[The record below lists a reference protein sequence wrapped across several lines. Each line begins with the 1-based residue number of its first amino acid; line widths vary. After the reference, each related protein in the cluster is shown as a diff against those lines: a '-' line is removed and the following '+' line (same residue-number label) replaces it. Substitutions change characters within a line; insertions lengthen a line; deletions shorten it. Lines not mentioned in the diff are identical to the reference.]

1 MTAANRRRRI
11 VRATL
16 LALATALVLTAGAFF
31 TVGPVVTE
39 RAMNAVRPNGP
50 TAAGPQAQALHRR
63 LTVVDLHADPLLWRR
78 DLRHRSTR
86 GHVDLPRLQAGN
98 MALQVFGVVTKA
110 PFGQNATSTR
120 GDSDMISLLVS
131 AQLWPTRTWT
141 SLLERALYQA
151 DKLERFAAGSGGG
164 LVVVRTASDLDALLA
179 ARSAGQPVVGGLLSL
194 EGAHALEGDLANVDR
209 LFDAG
214 YRMLGIAHFF
224 DNEVGGSAHGV
235 AKGGL
240 TELGVEVVERA
251 QALGM
256 IVDLAH
262 ASPAVIRDVTAMAR
276 APVVVSHTGVRATCD
291 NARTLSDDLVRR
303 VAATDGLVGIGFWR
317 QAVCDTH
324 PDAIA
329 RAVRHV
335 ADLVGVGRVALG
347 SDFNGAVATAFD
359 VSQMALVTQALMD
372 HGFDRADIALIM
384 GGNAIRLFR
393 AVLPR

>member
-1 MTAANRRRRI
+1 MTATNRRRRI
-11 VRATL
+11 VRAAL
-16 LALATALVLTAGAFF
+16 LALAAALVLTAAAFF

-50 TAAGPQAQALHRR
+50 TTAGPQAQALHRR

-151 DKLERFAAGSGGG
+151 DKLERFAAGSDGG

-179 ARSAGQPVVGGLLSL
+179 ARAGGQPVVGGLLSL
-194 EGAHALEGDLANVDR
+194 EGAH
-209 LFDAG
+209 
-214 YRMLGIAHFF
+214 IAHFF

-240 TELGVEVVERA
+240 TDLGVEVVERA

-276 APVVVSHTGVRATCD
+276 APVVVSHTGVVATCD

-393 AVLPR
+393 TVLPR